1 MKTLKKQQGAVL
13 FIAIG
18 LLLII
23 TIVGISSVSIS
34 GMKTQIA
41 GNSMF
46 TMLTYQGAESALAK
60 SLSGGAKLS
69 MTKAAEL
76 GVGVPYNVPN
86 SVFNTPAEV
95 VSGGVTLS
103 QEATVTK
110 LDILV
115 QCPPSALAN
124 TAGLCYIFET
134 NAQARLNSTGAK
146 AFHTEGWAPGKLTN

>member
-13 FIAIG
+13 FIAIA

-23 TIVGISSVSIS
+23 TIVGVSSVSIS

-76 GVGVPYNVPN
+76 GVGVPYDVPN
-86 SVFNTPAEV
+86 DVFTPAEV

-103 QEATVTK
+103 QKATVTR
-110 LDILV
+110 LDILI

-124 TAGLCYIFET
+124 SAGLCYIFET

-146 AFHTEGWAPGKLTN
+146 ASHAEGWAPGKLTN

>member
-86 SVFNTPAEV
+86 SVFTPAEV

-103 QEATVTK
+103 QKATVTK
-110 LDILV
+110 LDILI

-124 TAGLCYIFET
+124 SAGLCYIFET

-146 AFHTEGWAPGKLTN
+146 ASHAEGWAPGKLKN

>member
-76 GVGVPYNVPN
+76 GVGVPYDVPN
-86 SVFNTPAEV
+86 AVFTPAEV

-110 LDILV
+110 LDILI

-124 TAGLCYIFET
+124 SAGLCYIFET

-146 AFHTEGWAPGKLTN
+146 ASHAEGWAPGKLKN

>member
-13 FIAIG
+13 FFAIG

-23 TIVGISSVSIS
+23 TIIGVSTVSIS
-34 GMKTQIA
+34 GIKTQVA

-69 MTKAAEL
+69 MIKAAEL
-76 GVGVPYNVPN
+76 GVGNPYTVPD
-86 SVFNTPAEV
+86 SVFNSPSEV

-103 QEATVTK
+103 QKATVTK
-110 LDILV
+110 LNLLV

-124 TAGLCYIFET
+124 SAGDCYIFET
-134 NAQARLNSTGAK
+134 DAQARLNSTGAR
-146 AFHTEGWAPGKLTN
+146 AFHVEGWASRKLSN

>member
-76 GVGVPYNVPN
+76 GVGVPYDVPN
-86 SVFNTPAEV
+86 AVFTPAEV

-103 QEATVTK
+103 QKATVTK
-110 LDILV
+110 LDILI

-124 TAGLCYIFET
+124 SAGLCYIFET

-146 AFHTEGWAPGKLTN
+146 ASHAEGWAPGKLKN